1 MINSKESLYK
11 TSPQDLVGPLVVLAA
26 FALPLPTA
34 WGSFAL
40 AFLLTI
46 PFLRGQWNQQ
56 WIRLRSVRSAW
67 LALTLLGLYALGAAY
82 SNAPSAQISNFLGK
96 YAKLLIIPI
105 LVASLD
111 SEKWRRRAIGAFLVA
126 TMFAMAVSYAR
137 LFGLLPLF
145 ADPNQPY
152 AAFQNRIT
160 FGTYLAF
167 ATYLFTWRSIHDRS
181 HRWMWVTAALV
192 SGVCVLMV
200 NNARTGYV
208 ILFALVILLFFQK
221 YRFKGIAL
229 GIITVSLISSVAM
242 MASPIGRERVM
253 RTIQHYEIYEAG
265 KGAKETSTGLRL
277 EFYKYSFKAILKH
290 PLLGS
295 GTGSFPSEYAKA
307 IAGSTDVRTSNPH
320 NEYLLTA
327 VQLGLLGLAVLIL
340 LGQSIWNAA
349 QRLPDPSKA
358 ALEGL
363 LVTISVGCLFNSQL
377 LDAGEGRFFVVIAG
391 LLLSGVA
398 DLQLHFHT
406 DRAS

>member
-1 MINSKESLYK
+1 
-11 TSPQDLVGPLVVLAA
+11 LAA

-46 PFLRGQWNQQ
+46 PLLRGQWNQQ

-67 LALTLLGLYALGAAY
+67 LALALLGLYLLGAAY
-82 SNAPSAQISNFLGK
+82 SSAPSAQVSNFLGK

-126 TMFAMAVSYAR
+126 AIIATAVSYAR
-137 LFGLLPLF
+137 FFGLLPLF
-145 ADPNQPY
+145 PDTNQPY

-181 HRWMWVTAALV
+181 QRWMWATLALV

-208 ILFALVILLFFQK
+208 IVFALVILLFFRK
-221 YRFKGIAL
+221 YRFKGVAL
-229 GIITVSLISSVAM
+229 GMLTVAVIGTVAM
-242 MASPIGRERVM
+242 TASPIGRERVM
-253 RTIQHYEIYEAG
+253 RTIQHFETYEAG

-290 PLLGS
+290 PWLGS

-320 NEYLLTA
+320 NEYLLTL
-327 VQLGLLGLAVLIL
+327 VQLGLLGLAVLLL
-340 LGQSIWNAA
+340 LGQSIWTAA
-349 QRLPDPSKA
+349 QSLHDPNKA
-358 ALEGL
+358 SLEAL
-363 LVTISVGCLFNSQL
+363 LVTIGVGCLFNSQL
-377 LDAGEGRFFVVIAG
+377 LDAGEGRFFVVFAG

-398 DLQLHFHT
+398 DSKLKST
-406 DRAS
+406 PDRSS